1 MRILGIDP
9 GLAIIGYAVIDKAD
23 NGILTV
29 VDYGMIT
36 TPKEHSLPVRLT
48 EIYDAMQALLNQYH
62 PDQIAI
68 EELFFN
74 QNITTGIPVSHA
86 RGVIVLACRK
96 FTDRLYEQTPIQI
109 KLAITGVGRAEKHQ
123 VQYMTKTMLNLSA
136 IPRPD
141 DVADALAVAL
151 CHSQTNNMLVNNLI
165 KQPI

>member
-23 NGILTV
+23 NGTLSV

-48 EIYDAMQALLNQYH
+48 EIYDAMQALLNQFK

-96 FTDRLYEQTPIQI
+96 FTDRLYEYTPIQI

-151 CHSQTNNMLVNNLI
+151 CHSQTNNMLVDNLI
-165 KQPI
+165 K

>member
-1 MRILGIDP
+1 LRILGIDP

-23 NGILTV
+23 NGMLTV

-48 EIYDAMQALLNQYH
+48 EIYDAMQALLNQYK

-96 FTDRLYEQTPIQI
+96 FTNNLYEYTPIQI

-151 CHSQTNNMLVNNLI
+151 CHSQTNNMLVDNLI
-165 KQPI
+165 K

>member
-9 GLAIIGYAVIDKAD
+9 GLAIIGYGVLDKAD
-23 NGILTV
+23 NGQITV

-48 EIYDAMQALLNQYH
+48 EIYGAMQAILAKFK

-86 RGVIVLACRK
+86 RGVTLLACK
-96 FTDRLYEQTPIQI
+96 QFTDQLYEYTPLQI
-109 KLAITGVGRAEKHQ
+109 KQAITGVGRAEKHQ
-123 VQYMTKTMLNLSA
+123 VQYMTKTILNLSA

-141 DVADALAVAL
+141 DVADAIAVAL
-151 CHSQTNNMLVNNLI
+151 CHSQTNNMIIDNKI
-165 KQPI
+165 K

>member
-96 FTDRLYEQTPIQI
+96 FTDRLYE
-109 KLAITGVGRAEKHQ
+109 
-123 VQYMTKTMLNLSA
+123 
-136 IPRPD
+136 
-141 DVADALAVAL
+141 
-151 CHSQTNNMLVNNLI
+151 
-165 KQPI
+165 

>member
-23 NGILTV
+23 NGTLTV

-36 TPKEHSLPVRLT
+36 TPKEHSLPIRLT
-48 EIYDAMQALLNQYH
+48 EIYDAMQALLNQFK

-96 FTDRLYEQTPIQI
+96 FTDKLYEYTPIQI

-151 CHSQTNNMLVNNLI
+151 CHSQTNNMLVDNLI
-165 KQPI
+165 K

>member
-9 GLAIIGYAVIDKAD
+9 GLAIIGYAVLDKAD
-23 NGILTV
+23 DGKISV

-36 TPKEHSLPVRLT
+36 TPKEHSLPVRLL
-48 EIYDAMQALLNQYH
+48 EIYNSMQAILNQFK
-62 PDQIAI
+62 PDEIAM

-86 RGVIVLACRK
+86 RGVTMLACRQWTEK
-96 FTDRLYEQTPIQI
+96 LFEYTPIQI

-123 VQYMTKTMLNLSA
+123 VQYMTKTILNLSA

-141 DVADALAVAL
+141 DVADAIAVAL
-151 CHSQTNNMLVNNLI
+151 CHSQTNNNLI
-165 KQPI
+165 DNSIK